1 MPQTA
6 AFENI
11 VLRPVTDGFADRSF
25 IKTLFSF
32 ADVKRNFTLRADH
45 AADIFSFVSYM
56 DRANRTGS
64 GVHSIIERKDGDPV
78 GLITAE
84 PYENAEGKTAWN
96 IGFAIHPLHRN
107 KGYAKDAVNGIAFIL
122 SRYPIKTMDLDI
134 CLDND
139 AAEAVARAC
148 GCEQLHSP
156 TGGIVGFMDPEHPEL
171 GMRSCWIRDVQS
183 RGKRDEYGNEAIK
196 AHKEKDYRSAI
207 TYYKEA
213 LKEPYSP
220 GSSFTDAIIYSNM
233 GMAYSSMRR
242 HAKAYALLKKAWDMG
257 CRNQTVSKE
266 LEWLETNA
274 PAEICRK
281 DATEL
286 LEGIDLAAPGRLRL
300 KPAFRKEMM
309 LDYQRIV
316 KDNKEVISIITM
328 QAETI
333 FVALGHLNEILEDG
347 GVSMDVIQNVAD
359 QFYNEAKAVT
369 MDLFP
374 IYGERPNNDGQ
385 EWYEKGKK
393 ALVVGA
399 FGQDSVGW
407 SARAKSFLKEYRQR
421 LNKGEQIEPIYLV
434 HEYLD

>member
-1 MPQTA
+1 MPAYPT
-6 AFENI
+6 FENI
-11 VLRPVTDGFADRSF
+11 ALRMVSNSFADRAF
-25 IKTLFSF
+25 IKDLFGYG
-32 ADVKRNFTLRADH
+32 DVKLYFTLRDDH
-45 AADIFSFVSYM
+45 ASDLSAFVAYLS
-56 DRANRTGS
+56 DANINRRGI
-64 GVHSIIERKDGDPV
+64 HHIIETKDGDPA

-84 PYENAEGKTAWN
+84 PYRSEDGTAAWE
-96 IGFAIHPLHRN
+96 IAFAVHPRFRN
-107 KGYAKDAVNGIAFIL
+107 LGYAKAAVNGLAHIL
-122 SRYPIKTMDLDI
+122 SDFAIETMALDI
-134 CLDND
+134 SLDD
-139 AAEAVARAC
+139 KPAEAVARAC
-148 GCEQLHSP
+148 GCQQAKSP
-156 TGGIVGFMDPEHPEL
+156 TGGLVGYMDPDHPEV
-171 GMRSCWIRDVQS
+171 GMRTKWIRKVKSDNQ
-183 RGKRDEYGNEAIK
+183 RDELGNKALK
-196 AHKEKDYRSAI
+196 AHKGKDYRSAI

-213 LKEPYSP
+213 LKESYSP

-281 DATEL
+281 DATDL

-333 FVALGHLNEILEDG
+333 FVALGHLNEILEDS

-374 IYGERPNNDGQ
+374 VYRERPNKDGQ

-407 SARAKSFLKEYRQR
+407 SARAKNFLKEYRQR

-434 HEYLD
+434 HKYLD

>member
-1 MPQTA
+1 MSHTA
-6 AFENI
+6 AFENVI
-11 VLRPVTDGFADRSF
+11 LRPVTDGFADRSF

-122 SRYPIKTMDLDI
+122 SRFPIKTMDLDI

-171 GMRSCWIRDVQS
+171 GMRSCWIRNVQS
-183 RGKRDEYGNEAIK
+183 QGKRDDYGSEAIK
-196 AHKEKDYRSAI
+196 SHKEKDYRSAI

-220 GSSFTDAIIYSNM
+220 GSAFTDSIIYSNM
-233 GMAYSSMRR
+233 GMAYSSMKR
-242 HAKAYALLKKAWDMG
+242 HAKAYALLKKAWEMG

-281 DATEL
+281 DATDL
-286 LEGIDLAAPGRLRL
+286 LEGIDLASPGRLRL

-309 LDYQRIV
+309 LDFQRIV
-316 KDNKEVISIITM
+316 KGNKEDISIITM

-333 FVALGHLNEILEDG
+333 FVALGHLEEILDEG
-347 GVSMDVIQNVAD
+347 GVSMDVIQNVAG
-359 QFYNEAKAVT
+359 QLYNEAKSVT
-369 MDLFP
+369 MDLFQNF
-374 IYGERPNNDGQ
+374 GENPNNDGL
-385 EWYEKGKK
+385 EWYEKGRD
-393 ALVVGA
+393 ALVDGA
-399 FGQDSVGW
+399 FGQDTLGL
-407 SARAKSFLKEYRQR
+407 SARAKSYLKEYRRR
-421 LNKGEQIEPIYLV
+421 LNSGDKLEPIYLI
-434 HEYLD
+434 HKYLD